1 VYYALYVIYIHSH
14 SVPQSFLCCCRKH
27 EWEKHGT
34 CAATVEP
41 LNSQKK
47 YFGKTLELYEKLDLN
62 SSHLSLTSVYGVT
75 PKIQCL
81 SPEEGEEV
89 QTIGQIEFCLTKELT
104 LRNCTDSNDS
114 SYSGQKDLHFRTE
127 ELSVC
132 NDTLTYYPAE
142 VQFHK

>member
-1 VYYALYVIYIHSH
+1 H
-14 SVPQSFLCCCRKH
+14 
-27 EWEKHGT
+27 WEKHGT

-62 SSHLSLTSVYGVT
+62 SCLLKVGIKPGNTSYQMTAIKEALTSVYGVT

>member
-1 VYYALYVIYIHSH
+1 CLHQLYIHSH

-104 LRNCTDSNDS
+104 LRNW
-114 SYSGQKDLHFRTE
+114 QKDLHFRTE